1 MAAYR
6 TSLGSRADRQSW
18 SGSAA
23 RRASVQVDSTRYDK
37 MRSVFEAFGAESIV
51 IDYLEGSEVH
61 SLLANVASGKRR
73 HKVVY

>member
-1 MAAYR
+1 M
-6 TSLGSRADRQSW
+6 
-18 SGSAA
+18 
-23 RRASVQVDSTRYDK
+23 QVDSTRYDK